1 MISGREA
8 LHGLEQTI
16 FGLRADEGR
25 LDAALASANDEA
37 ARARRAEA
45 DGFRA
50 LARIKLDLLAQT
62 ELLSDLDSTE
72 RRALDMI
79 AGERAMLAALERKRS
94 DALNLQHQAED
105 NKRESG
111 RVLAEAIEAL
121 EAKHRL
127 VAQAVT
133 AAPDWQKAKLAVDA
147 ARQTA
152 QAAAEKSQRASDD
165 LAQKR
170 KPYENDPLFMYL
182 WQRKHGTG
190 EDRTGFFVRFFD
202 RRVARLI
209 GYADARANY
218 AMLLSIP
225 ARLGAHAAVR
235 QQSIADAR
243 EAQSAIERQALVAAG
258 IGPLEAALQAAQ
270 VKDQAAQ
277 AAAAAAAAAVQAVEG
292 ERTALVQHED
302 GGRKSAIVLLADRLS
317 RSDMRQLYAEA
328 FKTPTPDDENA
339 LNAITR
345 ARQAIAKADQDT
357 AKIRSQIQDMARKR
371 AELESARDGARAQ
384 GYDSP
389 WGNFANHVLIS
400 DIIRGIVAGALSSS
414 DLGRAMA
421 GEYRRRDPGFG
432 GNWGGGFGSSGGQ
445 SPWGGQSSSPPPS
458 SSGWRTTDS
467 F

>member
-16 FGLRADEGR
+16 LGLKGDESR

-37 ARARRAEA
+37 ARARQAEA

-62 ELLSDLDSTE
+62 ELLNDLDSIE

-79 AGERAMLAALERKRS
+79 AGERAVLAALDRKRS
-94 DALNLQHQAED
+94 DALDVQRKAED

-111 RVLAEAIEAL
+111 RVLAAAIETL
-121 EAKHRL
+121 EAKHRAI
-127 VAQAVT
+127 AQTVT
-133 AAPDWQKAKLAVDA
+133 TTPDWQKARQGVEA
-147 ARQTA
+147 ARLTA

-165 LAQKR
+165 LTQKR

-182 WQRKHGTG
+182 WRRKHGTS
-190 EDRTGFFVRFFD
+190 EDHTGFFVRFFD

-225 ARLGAHAAVR
+225 ARLSEHAAAKL
-235 QQSIADAR
+235 QSITDAK
-243 EAQSAIERQALVAAG
+243 AVQGTIERQALVAAG
-258 IGPLEAALQAAQ
+258 IGPLEEVLQAAQ
-270 VKDQAAQ
+270 AKDQAAQ
-277 AAAAAAAAAVQAVEG
+277 TAAAAAAAAVQAVEG
-292 ERTALVQHED
+292 ERTALVQSED
-302 GGRKSAIVLLADRLS
+302 GGRKSAVALLADRLS
-317 RSDMRQLYAEA
+317 RADMRQLYADA

-345 ARQAIAKADQDT
+345 ARQAIARADQDT

-371 AELESARDGARAQ
+371 AELESARDSARAQ

-432 GNWGGGFGSSGGQ
+432 GNWGGGSGSSGGQ
-445 SPWGGQSSSPPPS
+445 SPWGGQSSSPPAS
-458 SSGWRTTDS
+458 GSGWRTTDS